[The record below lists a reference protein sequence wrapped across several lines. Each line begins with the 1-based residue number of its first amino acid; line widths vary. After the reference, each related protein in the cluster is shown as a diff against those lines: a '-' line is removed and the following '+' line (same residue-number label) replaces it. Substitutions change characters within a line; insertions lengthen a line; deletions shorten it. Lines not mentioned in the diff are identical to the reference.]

1 MRLDEYDVL
10 DLAGHLCGL
19 SEDDYPIKT
28 VNENNPDDE
37 GDWETIEYEQAVE
50 EALCDKFEITLTAFA
65 ALMTKLLPM
74 VDIGTSPISGDR
86 FKGFSIPLGEN
97 TRQFLLKA
105 QIDDV

>member
-50 EALCDKFEITLTAFA
+50 EALCDKFEVSLTTFA
-65 ALMTKLLPM
+65 ALMTKLLPL
-74 VDIGTSPISGDR
+74 VDVGVSPISQER
-86 FKGFSIPLGEN
+86 FKGFSISLGGDK
-97 TRQFLLKA
+97 RQFLLKA
-105 QIDDV
+105 RIDV